1 MKKAREEITLSG
13 LVEMIE
19 NGKERVFLALLFF
32 ASLLVRANTSW
43 TEIKT
48 IGIHYGGDF
57 IRFKEWEL
65 ELDRLGMAF
74 FAEYNDIPYYWGFT
88 LILHAVK
95 KISGGYG
102 AMIAVNVLAT
112 SAAVIF
118 LYKVA
123 ETVTKSKTI
132 ALLAGIEYV
141 YCPKLMEW
149 NNAVTSDAIAVLI
162 GLVCFYC
169 YYKYTRVSR
178 KRKDL
183 VILGVVCLLYY
194 FERTT
199 AVITIIFICAGLIK
213 QKFGKNRKL
222 MLICGVSALLVL
234 AAAGLILLK
243 ISHGE
248 HGVVSRIKYYIELFE
263 RGTIVY
269 ETNTFVYEA
278 DPSHFGKPIFAL
290 DILAIIALRAVFF
303 WSVAFRNDSV
313 YEAVLGYALF
323 LPLVIT
329 GFLGIITAFRK
340 KKRELYSLFVF
351 ILMTNIIQACFEID
365 GGFRYR
371 MPVLPFMIVFSAYFV
386 FTAARWYSERAENKK
401 TGVDKK

>member
-32 ASLLVRANTSW
+32 ASFLVRANTSW

-65 ELDRLGMAF
+65 ELDRLGTAF

-123 ETVTKSKTI
+123 EIVTKSKTI

-162 GLVCFYC
+162 GLVCFYF

-248 HGVVSRIKYYIELFE
+248 HGLVSRIKYYIELFE

>member
-1 MKKAREEITLSG
+1 M
-13 LVEMIE
+13 
-19 NGKERVFLALLFF
+19 
-32 ASLLVRANTSW
+32 
-43 TEIKT
+43 
-48 IGIHYGGDF
+48 
-57 IRFKEWEL
+57 
-65 ELDRLGMAF
+65 
-74 FAEYNDIPYYWGFT
+74 
-88 LILHAVK
+88 
-95 KISGGYG
+95 
-102 AMIAVNVLAT
+102 
-112 SAAVIF
+112 
-118 LYKVA
+118 
-123 ETVTKSKTI
+123 
-132 ALLAGIEYV
+132 
-141 YCPKLMEW
+141 
-149 NNAVTSDAIAVLI
+149 
-162 GLVCFYC
+162 
-169 YYKYTRVSR
+169 
-178 KRKDL
+178 
-183 VILGVVCLLYY
+183 
-194 FERTT
+194 
-199 AVITIIFICAGLIK
+199 ITIIFICAGLIK

-248 HGVVSRIKYYIELFE
+248 HGLVSRIKYYIELFE